1 MTMGIYK
8 IEQLSTNKIY
18 IGSSKNIESRWKEH
32 IRVLKNN
39 KHHSWKLQRAWNR
52 SKKES
57 NFKLK
62 IIEKVENNKDLFSRE
77 QYWLNFYQSY
87 DENNFNILTEAGAS
101 PKGVDFKKLK
111 KKEQLYI
118 KKQEFNSVKKE
129 LLNIIKEYDICCK
142 YTLKSNFDLNCFR
155 LNREIKQI
163 EFTINIIKILIE
175 SNIKPYK
182 IESELSTWQN
192 TTKYYTSINIYK
204 NENIYIQLDN
214 VSIKNFYNINEV
226 LTNTYNN
233 IKNSFILAEST
244 YKRLIDKLKSKGGN
258 M

>member
-8 IEQLSTNKIY
+8 IEQLSTNKLY
-18 IGSSKNIESRWKEH
+18 IGSSKNIESRWQEH

-57 NFKLK
+57 NFKFE
-62 IIEKVENNKDLFSRE
+62 IIEEVENKKDLFSCE
-77 QYWLNFYQSY
+77 QYWLDFYKSY
-87 DENNFNILTEAGAS
+87 NDNNFNVLTEAGAT
-101 PKGVDFKKLK
+101 PKGIDFKKLEK
-111 KKEQLYI
+111 KDQLYI
-118 KKQEFNSVKKE
+118 KKQEFDSVRKE
-129 LLNIIKEYDICCK
+129 LLNITKEYNICCE
-142 YTLKSNFDLNCFR
+142 YILKSNFDLNCFR

-163 EFTINIIKILIE
+163 KFTINIIKILIE

-204 NENIYIQLDN
+204 NENVYIQLDN
-214 VSIKNFYNINEV
+214 ISFEKFSNINDI
-226 LTNTYNN
+226 LINTYNTIN
-233 IKNSFILAEST
+233 YSFILTEST
-244 YKRLIDKLKSKGGN
+244 YIDLIEKS
-258 M
+258 